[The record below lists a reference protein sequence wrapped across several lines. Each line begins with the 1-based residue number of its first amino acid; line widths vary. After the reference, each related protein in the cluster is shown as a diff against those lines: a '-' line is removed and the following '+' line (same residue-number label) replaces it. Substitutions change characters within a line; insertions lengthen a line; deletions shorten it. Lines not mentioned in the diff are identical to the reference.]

1 MVGKMSSI
9 NYAQY
14 KYLNDE
20 LIFYFKKYLDIKNL
34 RLNIVG
40 ANKNANFKNFMKIIL

>member
-1 MVGKMSSI
+1 MIRKKISDQFFNILMLGKMSSI

-20 LIFYFKKYLDIKNL
+20 IIDLITNVFTIS
-34 RLNIVG
+34 R
-40 ANKNANFKNFMKIIL
+40 MKQ